1 MIIEEYILGQ
11 SQPFT
16 IHSLLNEMIDDGLVD
31 IDFEILTQKVDYLR
45 WQFRILAV
53 GSTLFG
59 EDVFKVVRL

>member
-11 SQPFT
+11 QTPFT
-16 IHSLLNEMIDDGLVD
+16 IHQVLNDMMDDGLTEV
-31 IDFEILTQKVDYLR
+31 DFEMLTQKVDYLR

-59 EDVFKVVRL
+59 EDIFQVVRL